1 MCGIVSAL
9 SPSSSCT
16 SEERRRCI
24 IDDAKT
30 LFFFFLGVIS
40 HGTGGVW
47 LALSSTLQTHTTDSI
62 MDENRGYFSG
72 KREIKITLLGWTLSG
87 YLEISIFVFVDCVI
101 PATAEK

>member
-1 MCGIVSAL
+1 
-9 SPSSSCT
+9 
-16 SEERRRCI
+16 
-24 IDDAKT
+24 
-30 LFFFFLGVIS
+30 
-40 HGTGGVW
+40 
-47 LALSSTLQTHTTDSI
+47 